1 MKKLYIL
8 LTLILTLGACKPLK
22 DGYGLDNPQ
31 QYSRVYLAAAY
42 NGAQSWEVA
51 TPDPVPVKIF
61 ANYSGVVAL
70 AADVTV
76 TLNTDLSLV
85 SQYNSDNSKDFK
97 AMPES
102 HFTMEKN
109 TSEIF
114 AGETTSTSPAIVNI
128 ITSAFSDE
136 STYLLPVSIASVS
149 DTSLE
154 VNSSLSTL
162 YLAVRC
168 KAGTLYLTTNPLVDY
183 TISNPE
189 KW

>member
-8 LTLILTLGACKPLK
+8 LTLILALGACKPLK
-22 DGYGLDNPQ
+22 DGYGLNNPQ

-42 NGAQSWEVA
+42 NGAQEWNVE
-51 TPDPVPVKIF
+51 TPNPVPVKIY
-61 ANYSGVVAL
+61 ANYSGVIALVA
-70 AADVTV
+70 DITV
-76 TLNTDLSLV
+76 TLEADLSLV
-85 SQYNSDNSKDFK
+85 SQYNIDNNKDFK

-102 HFTMEKN
+102 HFSIEKD
-109 TSEIF
+109 TSGIS

-149 DTSLE
+149 DTALE
-154 VNSSLSTL
+154 VNSDLSTL
-162 YLAVRC
+162 YLAIRC

>member
-8 LTLILTLGACKPLK
+8 LTFILALGACKPLK
-22 DGYGLDNPQ
+22 DGYGLNNPQ

-42 NGAQSWEVA
+42 NGAQSWEVE
-51 TPDPVPVKIF
+51 TPDPVPIKIY

-70 AADVTV
+70 AADITV
-76 TLNTDLSLV
+76 TLEADLSLV
-85 SQYNSDNSKDFK
+85 SQYNIDNNKDFK

-102 HFTMEKN
+102 HFTMEK
-109 TSEIF
+109 TSSGIS

-128 ITSAFSDE
+128 ITAAFSDE
-136 STYLLPVSIASVS
+136 STYLLPIRIASVS
-149 DTSLE
+149 DTALE
-154 VNSSLSTL
+154 VNSDLSTL

>member
-8 LTLILTLGACKPLK
+8 LTLILALGACKPLK

-42 NGAQSWEVA
+42 NDAQSWEVE
-51 TPDPVPVKIF
+51 TPDPVPIKIY

-76 TLNTDLSLV
+76 TLKADLSLV
-85 SQYNSDNSKDFK
+85 PQYNSDNSKDFK

-102 HFTMEKN
+102 HFSIEKD
-109 TSEIF
+109 TSGIS

-149 DTSLE
+149 DTALE
-154 VNSSLSTL
+154 VNSDLSTL